1 MRHSVLKEI
10 ATKNAYRLLESG
22 PIVMVTT
29 RADDGTPNV
38 MTLGFHMMM
47 QHDPALVGM
56 VLGPWD
62 HSFRA
67 LRGSTECVIAVPT
80 VDLAQ
85 TVIDVGNCSGAQL
98 NKFLEFGLTTTPSR
112 YVAAPSIAECFANVE
127 CVVIDESM
135 VSRYNLFVLQVKRIV
150 FDESRV
156 ERRLIHH
163 QGDGKLVADGELL
176 DLHERMVR
184 WQYLID

>member
-1 MRHSVLKEI
+1 MLKEV
-10 ATKNAYRLLESG
+10 ASKNAYRLLESG
-22 PIVMVTT
+22 PLVMVTT
-29 RADDGTPNV
+29 RAGDGKPNV

-47 QHDPALVGM
+47 QHDPALIGA

-67 LRGSTECVIAVPT
+67 LRESAECVIAVPT

-85 TVIDVGNCSGAQL
+85 TVVDVGNCSGAQL
-98 NKFLEFGLTTTPSR
+98 NKFLAFGLTTTPSR
-112 YVAAPSIAECFANVE
+112 HVDAPSISECFANLE
-127 CVVIDESM
+127 CTVVDQSM
-135 VSRYNLFVLQVKRIV
+135 VSRYNLFVLEVKRIV
-150 FDESRV
+150 IDESRS

-163 QGDGKLVADGELL
+163 QGDGKLVADGEML

-184 WQYLID
+184 WRYLMD